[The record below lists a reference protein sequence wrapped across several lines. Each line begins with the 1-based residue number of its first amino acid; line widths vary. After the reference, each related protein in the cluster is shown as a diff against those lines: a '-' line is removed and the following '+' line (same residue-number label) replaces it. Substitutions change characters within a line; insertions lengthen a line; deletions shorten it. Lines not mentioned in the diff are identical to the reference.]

1 MNEKQVAELFVEQQ
15 VLQPSQAEDV
25 LNEANLN
32 GKTIVQAMVDSGFV
46 DESGFYRTIAEALGA
61 EYIDFG
67 DKEVAPA
74 FLKLIP
80 SGLARLHRALPIG
93 LSGNTLRVA
102 LADAPDPRAAE
113 DLRFALGKDVDVVVA
128 PTEQIDN
135 RIKEYYGADT
145 TSMEE
150 VLKQLGEAG
159 EMLQIRG
166 DDTAEAVEAEAN
178 ATPIIRFVD
187 LILYQAI
194 QDRAS
199 DIHFEPFEN
208 EFKIRYRVDGALYE
222 MSPPPRHLALPVI
235 SRVKVMANMNIA
247 ERRLP
252 QDGRIQKNI
261 AGRHVDLRVSTLP
274 TQFGESVVLRVLDRS
289 TVNLDL
295 EMLGMPEYVHNYILE
310 IINCPNGIFIATGP
324 TGSGKTT
331 TLYSCLRKINTIDS
345 KLLTAE
351 EPIEYDLEGI
361 VQVPVNEAIG
371 LTFAR
376 VLRAFLRQDPDR
388 IMLGETRDLET
399 AQIAIQAS
407 LTGHLV
413 FTTLHTNDAP
423 GAITRL
429 IDMGVEPFLISATL
443 AAVLGQRL
451 LRSICPNCRA
461 AYTPNA
467 SLLAQI
473 ELAKKDIGDR
483 KFFYGKGC
491 DSCNNTGYKGR
502 KGIYELMKI
511 TDPLRE
517 LVNERA
523 PTVVLKQKAAKR
535 AAKAARVAQ
544 PREKRKGIVLF
555 QRKKVKPKI
564 LMIFTRQL
572 ATLIDAG
579 LPLLRAL
586 NVLAKQE
593 RDTVLKNTI
602 DKLAESV
609 QGGSTF
615 SESLAL
621 YPLIFN
627 DLYVNMVKAGEV
639 GGVLE
644 LVLTRLAEFQEKA
657 AKIKNKVAAA
667 MVYPLI
673 VMTMAVAIMGF
684 LLVFI
689 VPKFE
694 AIFHDM
700 LGDRPLPVITKF
712 VLTVSRFVQGHWL
725 VILALLFAA
734 IAGYKFANRTPRGK
748 STIDRAKLHFPLFGD
763 VIRKTAISRFSRTL
777 GTLVSSGVPILQAL
791 NITRETAGNMVI
803 ARAIGQVHESVKEGE
818 SIVQP
823 LEASAVFPP
832 MVVSMIDVGEETGQ
846 LPEMLLKIADVYD
859 DEVDNSVAA
868 MTAALE
874 PIMIVFLALVVGTI
888 VIALFLPLIS
898 IIQGLQQQT

>member
-61 EYIDFG
+61 EYVDFG
-67 DKEVAPA
+67 DKEIAPA
-74 FLKLIP
+74 ILKLIP

-102 LADAPDPRAAE
+102 LADPLDPHAAE

-166 DDTAEAVEAEAN
+166 DETAAAVEAEAN

-351 EPIEYDLEGI
+351 EPVEYDLEGI

-388 IMLGETRDLET
+388 IMIGETRDLET

-443 AAVLGQRL
+443 EAVLGQRL

-461 AYTPNA
+461 PYQPNE
-467 SLLAQI
+467 SVLAQL
-473 ELAKKDIGDR
+473 ELSKRDIGDR

-491 DSCNNTGYKGR
+491 DACNHTGYKGR

-517 LVNERA
+517 LINERA
-523 PTVVLKQKAAKR
+523 PTVVLKQKAIELGMVTLR
-535 AAKAARVAQ
+535 QDGLRS
-544 PREKRKGIVLF
+544 
-555 QRKKVKPKI
+555 
-564 LMIFTRQL
+564 IF
-572 ATLIDAG
+572 AG
-579 LPLLRAL
+579 
-586 NVLAKQE
+586 
-593 RDTVLKNTI
+593 DTTIEEVLKYT
-602 DKLAESV
+602 
-609 QGGSTF
+609 
-615 SESLAL
+615 
-621 YPLIFN
+621 
-627 DLYVNMVKAGEV
+627 
-639 GGVLE
+639 
-644 LVLTRLAEFQEKA
+644 
-657 AKIKNKVAAA
+657 
-667 MVYPLI
+667 
-673 VMTMAVAIMGF
+673 
-684 LLVFI
+684 
-689 VPKFE
+689 
-694 AIFHDM
+694 
-700 LGDRPLPVITKF
+700 
-712 VLTVSRFVQGHWL
+712 
-725 VILALLFAA
+725 
-734 IAGYKFANRTPRGK
+734 
-748 STIDRAKLHFPLFGD
+748 
-763 VIRKTAISRFSRTL
+763 
-777 GTLVSSGVPILQAL
+777 
-791 NITRETAGNMVI
+791 
-803 ARAIGQVHESVKEGE
+803 
-818 SIVQP
+818 
-823 LEASAVFPP
+823 
-832 MVVSMIDVGEETGQ
+832 
-846 LPEMLLKIADVYD
+846 
-859 DEVDNSVAA
+859 
-868 MTAALE
+868 
-874 PIMIVFLALVVGTI
+874 
-888 VIALFLPLIS
+888 
-898 IIQGLQQQT
+898 